1 MEEFLPLLILI
12 LIVRGIYGSRKR
24 KEKYTQE
31 RSNMNQMPSQNE
43 KAPNPN
49 SLKGL
54 IYELTREMSPQNMV
68 GQEKDLAREAAQ
80 KTNQKI
86 NTYDKFQTENKNNMN
101 KKLYQES
108 QIRQEE
114 IEKEKIMYNLK
125 AEKTK
130 KALKNKK
137 PKNVSLEFSKNPL
150 VQGIIFSEILGPPK
164 SKR

>member
-24 KEKYTQE
+24 KEKYTHE

-54 IYELTREMSPQNMV
+54 IYELTREMNPQNMV

-80 KTNQKI
+80 ETNQKI

-108 QIRQEE
+108 QTQ
-114 IEKEKIMYNLK
+114 
-125 AEKTK
+125 
-130 KALKNKK
+130 
-137 PKNVSLEFSKNPL
+137 SLRRL
-150 VQGIIFSEILGPPK
+150 H
-164 SKR
+164 